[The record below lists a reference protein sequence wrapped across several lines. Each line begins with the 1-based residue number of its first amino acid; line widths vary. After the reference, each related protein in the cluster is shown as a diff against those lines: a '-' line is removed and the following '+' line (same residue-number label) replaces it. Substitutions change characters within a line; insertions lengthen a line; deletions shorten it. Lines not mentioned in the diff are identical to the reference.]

1 MDKIINIAQTLQ
13 QERLAEE
20 QQWNSLHKNEKT
32 KNKMLRQQL
41 CQTKAMNLSL
51 ERENERLWKMIARE
65 KAPKRKHV
73 ELVDLTLDEQ
83 KKEIKT
89 EKPNIK
95 IEMTEIEAKTDEEES
110 SEPEPEPIIIPE
122 PEPSEPIEVFETE
135 VMKTVEGPEQ
145 EPGEEVVV
153 EEEAVEEDEAEEEE
167 EADEEPDQEPDEEA
181 GEEEAGEE
189 EEPEPDEEAGEEEA
203 EEEEE
208 PDEEAEKEEEEPDE
222 EAEEEEA
229 EEEKD
234 EAIKEESKKEEPEEE
249 EEEVFMVTIDG
260 KSYFTTNEKNGM
272 LYGVTSDGE
281 VGEEVGYYE
290 NGEAG
295 FYEE

>member
-20 QQWNSLHKNEKT
+20 QQWNSLHKNQKT

-51 ERENERLWKMIARE
+51 ERENKRLWKMIARE

-95 IEMTEIEAKTDEEES
+95 IEMTEIEAKTDEEEC
-110 SEPEPEPIIIPE
+110 SEPEPEPVIIPE

-145 EPGEEVVV
+145 EPGEEVV

-167 EADEEPDQEPDEEA
+167 EEPDQEPDEEA
-181 GEEEAGEE
+181 GEEEAEEE
-189 EEPEPDEEAGEEEA
+189 EEPDEEEPEEEP
-203 EEEEE
+203 EKE

-222 EAEEEEA
+222 EAEEEET
-229 EEEKD
+229 EEEEE
-234 EAIKEESKKEEPEEE
+234 EATKEESKPKQEQEEE